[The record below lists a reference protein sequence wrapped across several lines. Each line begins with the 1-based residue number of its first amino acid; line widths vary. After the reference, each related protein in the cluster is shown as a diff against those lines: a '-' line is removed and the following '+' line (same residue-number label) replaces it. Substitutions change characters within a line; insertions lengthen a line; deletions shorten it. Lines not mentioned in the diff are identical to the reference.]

1 MDVLKEFKQ
10 AIELESKRNAEE
22 YSAIMALPLPEKIAK
37 GVTISNFTLKFE
49 FRALPPTP
57 WDEPIEYPLS
67 YIDTA
72 QIICENNISKFKEGS
87 TVVLSNARY
96 NFKMEI
102 N

>member
-49 FRALPPTP
+49 L
-57 WDEPIEYPLS
+57 
-67 YIDTA
+67 
-72 QIICENNISKFKEGS
+72 
-87 TVVLSNARY
+87 
-96 NFKMEI
+96 
-102 N
+102 